1 MRADPRKVGALSRG
15 KIVTDLLRWPWAFQ
29 EIKLALSHAF
39 RRAALSRH
47 RFLAV
52 TSAGARWHNVRRN
65 FAVPE
70 DQGGLGYWWLL
81 VLLVLLITIAFLL
94 GLSIAHLREAGWAT
108 LTVGGLLGLAAIAV
122 FFWTMRRLRS
132 GMAQRVQSAEARYRL
147 LLESTGD
154 GVIGLSC
161 DAHVLFINPAGAGLL
176 GYRQEELLGQHLHE
190 LIHHTRKDGTPCAVQ
205 ECPIVHA
212 LQAGETFQ
220 LGGELFWRRDGT
232 NFVVACA
239 LSPLRE
245 AGQLTGAVMRFTDTT
260 AEKQAEEELRES
272 EERYRKL
279 LGATF
284 EAIVIHSDEGLI
296 LEVNHAFEVMFGI
309 PGMLATG
316 LPILTFLAEETRE
329 LFLSQIRGGTGS
341 SYDGIG
347 LRMDGKLFNIELI
360 TKAHTYKG
368 EPIRV
373 TAMRN
378 ITVRKRVE
386 YRQRVQLAIS
396 QILVE
401 ARTLHE
407 AIPHLLQAICE
418 TMEWDLGN
426 LWLVDRE
433 AQALRWVTKWN
444 IPELE
449 TEAFDAATRETIF
462 KRGEGL
468 PGRVWESRMPA
479 WIQDFSQESSLPRA
493 SVAGAVGLCAA
504 FAFPIVSGAEMY
516 GVVECFSREVRQ
528 PDHDV
533 FEMMTDIG
541 IKIGQF
547 LERKRAEEALRESE
561 QQLRQAVK
569 LEAIGQLAGG
579 IAHDF
584 NNVLTVVTG
593 YSSMLL
599 STLDDSS
606 VSHSAL
612 MEIVKAANRAAA
624 LTHQLLAFS
633 RRQVLQPRLLDLNS
647 VVASIEHLL
656 RRLIGEDIEL
666 ITIQSPAL
674 GTVRADPGQL
684 EQVIMNT
691 AVNARDAMPEGGRLT
706 MATAN
711 LELPDLAHSK
721 PHNMPPGS
729 YVTLTI
735 SDTGF
740 GMDAE
745 TQARIFEPFFTT
757 KEKGKGTGLGLSTVY
772 GIVEQSGGHI
782 AVAST
787 PGHGAIFT
795 IYFPRVEGV
804 GQAIEPETPLL
815 GPVGGSETILLVED
829 EPTVRTLLYQVLRR
843 YGYTVLE
850 APHPDDA
857 LALSGRHRGVIH
869 LMLTDVVMPVMSGG
883 ELASRVRGLR
893 PEVRVLYMSGYTENA
908 KDLPKLWDAESA
920 FIQKPFSPEILAHKV
935 REILDMPPTS
945 APRRA
950 Q

>member
-1 MRADPRKVGALSRG
+1 MVWLGLSQGLRRAELSPDG
-15 KIVTDLLRWPWAFQ
+15 F
-29 EIKLALSHAF
+29 LALP
-39 RRAALSRH
+39 
-47 RFLAV
+47 
-52 TSAGARWHNVRRN
+52 SAGARRHNVGKN
-65 FAVPE
+65 YPAPE
-70 DQGGLGYWWLL
+70 DQGGLGHWWLL
-81 VLLVLLITIAFLL
+81 GLLVLLISIAFLF
-94 GLSIAHLREAGWAT
+94 GLSLAQLPEAGGWVA
-108 LTVGGLLGLAAIAV
+108 LAVGGLLGLTALTV
-122 FFWTMRRLRS
+122 LLWTMRRLRS
-132 GMAQRVQSAEARYRL
+132 GMAQRVQSAEAKYRL

-154 GVIGLSC
+154 GIVGLSC
-161 DAHVLFINPAGAGLL
+161 DARILFINPAGAALL
-176 GYRQEELLGQHLHE
+176 GYRQDELLGQQLHD
-190 LIHHTRKDGTPCAVQ
+190 LMHHTRKDGTPCASH
-205 ECPIVHA
+205 ECPVVHA
-212 LQAGETFQ
+212 LEAGETCQ
-220 LGGELFWRRDGT
+220 LGAELLWRSDGT
-232 NFVVACA
+232 NFVAACA
-239 LSPLRE
+239 LFPVRE
-245 AGQLTGAVMRFTDTT
+245 DGKLTGAVMSVSDIT
-260 AEKQAEEELRES
+260 AQKQAEEELRES

-279 LGATF
+279 LSATF
-284 EAIVIHSDEGLI
+284 EAIVIHNDEGVV
-296 LEVNHAFEVMFGI
+296 LEVNHAFEVMFGV

-316 LPILTFLAEETRE
+316 LPILAFLAEETRE
-329 LFLSQIRGGTGS
+329 LFLSQIREGTES
-341 SYDGIG
+341 PYDGIG

-368 EPIRV
+368 EPIRM
-373 TAMRN
+373 TAMRD

-407 AIPHLLQAICE
+407 AIPDLLQAICE
-418 TMEWDLGN
+418 TMEWDVGN

-433 AQALRWVTKWN
+433 AQALRWVTQWR
-444 IPELE
+444 IPGLE
-449 TEAFDAATRETIF
+449 TEVFSAATHEVIV

-468 PGRVWESRMPA
+468 PGQVWVSRQPT
-479 WIQDFSQESSLPRA
+479 WIQDFSQEVS
-493 SVAGAVGLCAA
+493 GAKDSIAVDQGLCAA
-504 FAFPIVSGAEMY
+504 FAFPIVSGADMY
-516 GVVECFSREVRQ
+516 GVVECFSREIRQ

-547 LERKRAEEALRESE
+547 LERKRGEEALRESE

-584 NNVLTVVTG
+584 NNVLTVITG
-593 YSSMLL
+593 YSSMLQ
-599 STLDDSS
+599 STVDASS
-606 VSHSAL
+606 ISHSAL
-612 MEIVKAANRAAA
+612 MEILKAANRAAA

-666 ITIQSPAL
+666 ITIQAPAL

-691 AVNARDAMPEGGRLT
+691 AVNARDAMPEGGKLT
-706 MATAN
+706 IATAN

-721 PHNMPPGS
+721 SHQMPPGS

-757 KEKGKGTGLGLSTVY
+757 KEKGRGTGLGLSTVY
-772 GIVEQSGGHI
+772 GIVEQSGGHVEVTS
-782 AVAST
+782 A
-787 PGHGAIFT
+787 PGHGAVFT
-795 IYFPRVEGV
+795 MYFPRVAGV

-829 EPTVRTLLYQVLRR
+829 DPTVRNLLYQVLQR
-843 YGYTVLE
+843 YGYTVLA

-857 LALSGRHRGVIH
+857 LAFSGRHRGLIH

-883 ELASRVRGLR
+883 ELASRVRGHR
-893 PEVRVLYMSGYTENA
+893 PEMRVLYMSGYTENA
-908 KDLPKLWDAESA
+908 KDLPELWDAESA

-935 REILDMPPTS
+935 REILDIPPTS
-945 APRRA
+945 APHRV